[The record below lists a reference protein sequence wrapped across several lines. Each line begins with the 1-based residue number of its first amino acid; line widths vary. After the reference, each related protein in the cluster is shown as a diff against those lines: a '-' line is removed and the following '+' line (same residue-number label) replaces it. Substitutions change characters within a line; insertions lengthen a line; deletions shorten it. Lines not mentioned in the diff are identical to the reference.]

1 MTGTGTGRFG
11 NWRARFGGGRAQATE
26 TPAANPPLPFRAV
39 ERTLALYVAGL
50 SDGALIVAGSV
61 EAIGRG
67 AYTDGRTIYL
77 PEQIAHAPTRAGNL
91 SVYKTLIAHAA
102 AQLRYGTLAQD
113 GGLDRLRGATDHD
126 LMAAIFDIVEGARLA
141 GSLGRDFPGIGRDL
155 ATLGLDGLAERPAP
169 AGLRGR
175 GQALE
180 ALLRRTIGA
189 EEGLFEGL
197 RGRAAEGLRGVL
209 GGVPPAAAW
218 EGLARADSIDL
229 TRALYERVVG
239 LGQGT
244 LPGPLLGRSRIRLD
258 RLRVEAL
265 LPPAPTKPAEE
276 PERPKVPIEPP
287 RPGPSL
293 IVEGR
298 GLPPPLQNN
307 EDRQADAPG
316 GRQMAVSY
324 ADSAPQF
331 SSRLVA
337 LTPEEKRG
345 AFIYPEWD
353 AAIGAYRP
361 EWVALRPRRLRAGT
375 TEWVER
381 VIRRRHAQ
389 VQAIKRQFET
399 LRPER
404 QRLRRQ
410 DDGEDLALDVIV
422 ESHVDRRLGLP
433 PGERPYAR
441 TREDRRDIA
450 VAFLIDL
457 SGSTGGY
464 VAGPHGGERVIDV
477 AKESLV
483 LLGEALTTLNDQ
495 HAIYG
500 FSGSTR
506 KGCEFY
512 TVKDFA
518 DGWDDE
524 TKMRLGG
531 LAPLSYTRLGP
542 PIRHTTT
549 LLQAIPARVKL
560 LMLLSDGRP
569 NDFDAYGGEYGIE
582 DTRKALL
589 EARGRGIRTFCLT
602 IDAEAREYM
611 PRLFGPD
618 NYVTLANVA
627 TLPKKLPD
635 LYRRLTVG

>member
-1 MTGTGTGRFG
+1 MTNKERLGG
-11 NWRARFGGGRAQATE
+11 WRARFGGGRATAVE
-26 TPAANPPLPFRAV
+26 APVGHPPLAMRAV
-39 ERTLALYVAGL
+39 ERTLALFVAGL
-50 SDGALIVAGSV
+50 TEGALVVAESA
-61 EAIGRG
+61 EATGCG

-77 PEQIAHAPTRAGNL
+77 PERVAHAPTRAGNL
-91 SVYKTLIAHAA
+91 TLYKTLIAHAA

-113 GGLDRLRGATDHD
+113 GGLDRLRGAADHE
-126 LMAAIFDIVEGARLA
+126 LMVALFDIVEGARLA
-141 GSLGRDFPGIGRDL
+141 GRLAEEFPGVGRDL
-155 ATLGLDGLAERPAP
+155 AALGQAGLAARPVL

-175 GQALE
+175 GQAME
-180 ALLRRTIGA
+180 AVLRQTLGA
-189 EEGLFEGL
+189 GADEVASL
-197 RGRAAEGLRGVL
+197 RGRAVEALRASLRVL
-209 GGVPPAAAW
+209 PAADAW
-218 EGLARADSIDL
+218 AGLTRAESIDL
-229 TRALYERVVG
+229 ARALYERIVG
-239 LGQGT
+239 LGAGP
-244 LPGPLLGRSRIRLD
+244 LPGPLPGRSRIRLD
-258 RLRVEAL
+258 RVRAEVL
-265 LPPAPTKPAEE
+265 LPSAPPPKQEE
-276 PERPKVPIEPP
+276 PERPKVPIELP
-287 RPGPSL
+287 RPAPTL

-298 GLPPPLQNN
+298 GLPPPLPNS
-307 EDRQADAPG
+307 EDRRVEARG
-316 GRQMAVSY
+316 GRQVAVSY
-324 ADSAPQF
+324 ADTTPQF
-331 SSRLVA
+331 SARLVP

-353 AAIGAYRP
+353 VTIGAYRP

-375 TEWVER
+375 TDWVER

-410 DDGEDLALDVIV
+410 DDGEDLDLDVIV
-422 ESHVDRRLGLP
+422 ESHVDRHLGLP
-433 PGERPYAR
+433 PSERPYAR

-464 VAGPHGGERVIDV
+464 VAGPQGGERVIDV

-483 LLGEALTTLNDQ
+483 LLCEALTTLNDQ
-495 HAIYG
+495 HAIFG

-512 TVKDFA
+512 TVKDFP
-518 DGWDDE
+518 GSWDDE
-524 TKMRLGG
+524 AKRRLGG

-618 NYVTLANVA
+618 NYVTLANAA
-627 TLPKKLPD
+627 TLPRKLPD